1 MNGVNEIVRDRKAI
15 SSRLAGL
22 MMLMI
27 VMGFYG
33 CAVKRPVLDPKVAL
47 AEVESRY
54 EVPPNYVIQPGDQ
67 LDVKFFYTPE
77 FNESVVVRPDGKI
90 SLQLVDD
97 VQAAGQTPAKLDE
110 VLTEAYSGE
119 LKDPAV
125 TVLVRTITEPRIY
138 LAGDIAKPGFITV
151 RNKIGVL
158 QAIDEAGG
166 FLETAN
172 LNDVTVIRKGP
183 NNQPITHEVDVED
196 ILDGE
201 LSDSDFLLQPTDVV
215 FVPKRGVA
223 KVASFMDQVRKIL
236 MLNGLFV
243 PLF

>member
-1 MNGVNEIVRDRKAI
+1 
-15 SSRLAGL
+15 
-22 MMLMI
+22 
-27 VMGFYG
+27 
-33 CAVKRPVLDPKVAL
+33 
-47 AEVESRY
+47 
-54 EVPPNYVIQPGDQ
+54 
-67 LDVKFFYTPE
+67 
-77 FNESVVVRPDGKI
+77 
-90 SLQLVDD
+90 
-97 VQAAGQTPAKLDE
+97 
-110 VLTEAYSGE
+110 LTNAYSGE

-125 TVLVRTITEPRIY
+125 TVLVRTLTEPRVY

-172 LNDVTVIRKGP
+172 INDVTVIRKGP
-183 NNQPITHEVDVED
+183 NNQPLTHEVDVEN

-223 KVASFMDQVRKIL
+223 KVAGFMDQIRKIL
-236 MLNGLFV
+236 MLNGLFI

>member
-1 MNGVNEIVRDRKAI
+1 MNGVNPIARGRKAI
-15 SSRLAGL
+15 SGRLARL
-22 MMLMI
+22 MTLI
-27 VMGFYG
+27 IIMGCYG
-33 CAVKRPVLDPKVAL
+33 CTVNRPVLDPSVAL

-54 EVPPNYVIQPGDQ
+54 EVPPNYIIQPGDQ

-77 FNESVVVRPDGKI
+77 FNESVIVRPDGKI
-90 SLQLVDD
+90 SLQLIDD
-97 VQAAGQTPAKLDE
+97 VQAAGINPAKLDE
-110 VLTEAYSGE
+110 VLTNAYSGE

-125 TVLVRTITEPRIY
+125 TVLVRTLTEPRVY

-172 LNDVTVIRKGP
+172 INDVTVIRKGP
-183 NNQPITHEVDVED
+183 NNQPLTHEVDVEN

-223 KVASFMDQVRKIL
+223 KVAGFMDQIRKIL
-236 MLNGLFV
+236 MLNGLFI